1 MCEKH
6 TMMKRQKNI
15 FFISQYIYSKLVQNI
30 THFCLDFSFLA
41 DNGNHYLVRE
51 LFPYIFFI
59 FSSKLLH
66 LFSYSIFFIY
76 M

>member
-15 FFISQYIYSKLVQNI
+15 FFISRYIYSKLVQNN

-41 DNGNHYLVRE
+41 DNGNP
-51 LFPYIFFI
+51 LFSKGIIPLYIFYFFFQVASFI
-59 FSSKLLH
+59 FL
-66 LFSYSIFFIY
+66 
-76 M
+76 